1 MSNHRVKSLTPSI
14 ITSIRVFLAP
24 LFFLTVINDLL
35 IYSLV
40 IFLFAMVTDVL
51 DGHFSRKWDVSS
63 SKGAYY
69 DITADFILVFS
80 GFSAFVIRDIYP
92 YWILLI
98 ILFMFLQFIITSRS
112 KNPIYDP
119 VGKYYGAFL
128 FITIFISLITN
139 NSIVT
144 ILLTFLI
151 LIFTVI
157 SITSRLL
164 FIFRHK

>member
-51 DGHFSRKWDVSS
+51 DGYFSRKWDVSS

-69 DITADFILVFS
+69 DIIADFILVFS
-80 GFSAFVIRDIYP
+80 GFSAFVIMT
-92 YWILLI
+92 
-98 ILFMFLQFIITSRS
+98 FT
-112 KNPIYDP
+112 PIGY
-119 VGKYYGAFL
+119 
-128 FITIFISLITN
+128 S
-139 NSIVT
+139 
-144 ILLTFLI
+144 
-151 LIFTVI
+151 
-157 SITSRLL
+157 
-164 FIFRHK
+164 